1 MVTKAE
7 EELLAM
13 LIKIRDSTFRDAA
26 CLRGMADLV
35 IQQYIAGDFKEMND

>member
-1 MVTKAE
+1 MTKAE
-7 EELLAM
+7 KELLAV

-26 CLRGMADLV
+26 SLRGMADLI